1 MPGNLSLVELS
12 RFSLLALIFLIV
24 TLGIVTI
31 TPMIL
36 SRVAVRRRLPEIRGV
51 REGLT
56 TAGSL
61 RTAEVENFWTRL
73 VKEIEQRG
81 VSLADS
87 DDRSVRA
94 KLIAAGYTHPQ
105 APALFTLVRIVM
117 TLGLPAMFLVFFLA
131 TSAQPSIMKLY
142 VGAVLLAVAGLYLP
156 NIFIAAKRDRRQ
168 RELLNGVPDALD
180 LMLVCGEAGLGI
192 DAAFQRVGKE
202 IVHSHP
208 LLAEQL
214 AAVTLELRAGRGR
227 EDALRRMADRA
238 GIAEIRAFATLI
250 IQSEKLGSSI
260 AQTLRIYA
268 GEMRERRK
276 LRAEE
281 KAHRLPVLLSVPLV
295 ACMLPTMIG
304 VLMLPAVIRVIRVML
319 PAMGG

>member
-1 MPGNLSLVELS
+1 MYSPMPGNLSPVELS

-94 KLIAAGYTHPQ
+94 KQIG
-105 APALFTLVRIVM
+105 
-117 TLGLPAMFLVFFLA
+117 
-131 TSAQPSIMKLY
+131 
-142 VGAVLLAVAGLYLP
+142 
-156 NIFIAAKRDRRQ
+156 
-168 RELLNGVPDALD
+168 
-180 LMLVCGEAGLGI
+180 
-192 DAAFQRVGKE
+192 
-202 IVHSHP
+202 
-208 LLAEQL
+208 
-214 AAVTLELRAGRGR
+214 RA
-227 EDALRRMADRA
+227 
-238 GIAEIRAFATLI
+238 
-250 IQSEKLGSSI
+250 SC
-260 AQTLRIYA
+260 
-268 GEMRERRK
+268 RERVTK
-276 LRAEE
+276 
-281 KAHRLPVLLSVPLV
+281 SV
-295 ACMLPTMIG
+295 
-304 VLMLPAVIRVIRVML
+304 
-319 PAMGG
+319 

>member
-117 TLGLPAMFLVFFLA
+117 TRSEEHTSELQALMRISYAVF
-131 TSAQPSIMKLY
+131 
-142 VGAVLLAVAGLYLP
+142 
-156 NIFIAAKRDRRQ
+156 
-168 RELLNGVPDALD
+168 
-180 LMLVCGEAGLGI
+180 C
-192 DAAFQRVGKE
+192 
-202 IVHSHP
+202 
-208 LLAEQL
+208 
-214 AAVTLELRAGRGR
+214 
-227 EDALRRMADRA
+227 
-238 GIAEIRAFATLI
+238 
-250 IQSEKLGSSI
+250 
-260 AQTLRIYA
+260 
-268 GEMRERRK
+268 
-276 LRAEE
+276 
-281 KAHRLPVLLSVPLV
+281 
-295 ACMLPTMIG
+295 
-304 VLMLPAVIRVIRVML
+304 
-319 PAMGG
+319 